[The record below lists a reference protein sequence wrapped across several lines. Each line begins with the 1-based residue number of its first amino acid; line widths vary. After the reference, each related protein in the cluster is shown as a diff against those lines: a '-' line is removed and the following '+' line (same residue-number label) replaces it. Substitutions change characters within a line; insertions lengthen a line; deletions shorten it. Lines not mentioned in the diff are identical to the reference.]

1 MPSAEKG
8 WSTLPS
14 GKSKRYETVPC
25 IHQFFGSYLPRIKG
39 VSPNT
44 LQSYRDTFRLLL
56 PFAARHYRIQIP
68 SLRLEHICPEL
79 ILAFLDAD
87 RPVGGG
93 SCRSLVGIGVSE
105 EGRRTVFFAVQS
117 GDKEFAS
124 TSRELFKDLKRSG
137 LDTARVLL
145 GIMDGLPGLEK
156 VFRKEFPNVKVQRC
170 QVHVARN
177 VLAKAPRK
185 FKKDIA
191 DEVCSIFYA
200 SSRNKALGFFEGFK
214 AS

>member
-1 MPSAEKG
+1 MKLSH
-8 WSTLPS
+8 
-14 GKSKRYETVPC
+14 C

-87 RPVGGG
+87 RPVGG
-93 SCRSLVGIGVSE
+93 RSAGAGGDRGE
-105 EGRRTVFFAVQS
+105 RRGTAHSFFAVQS

-124 TSRELFKDLKRSG
+124 TSRELFKDLKRPG
-137 LDTARVLL
+137 LDAARVLL

-177 VLAKAPRK
+177 VLAKVPRK

-191 DEVCSIFYA
+191 DEVRSIFYA